1 MPKMG
6 KAHFVVIFQIL
17 QGTEEWHGKTC
28 HSQMAA
34 FSYFSQLTE
43 RFNTF
48 RCSLKT
54 LPSFGVFCLWIIFSC
69 WSTTDLDFFLLLLN
83 EKKIIKFLTV
93 YFVSQISYSFYF
105 TIYFSFVQILFKIYQ
120 PIQVVCL
127 DQEVLGLIDVNC
139 CML

>member
-1 MPKMG
+1 MDY
-6 KAHFVVIFQIL
+6 I
-17 QGTEEWHGKTC
+17 
-28 HSQMAA
+28 
-34 FSYFSQLTE
+34 QLLINY
-43 RFNTF
+43 RL
-48 RCSLKT
+48 R
-54 LPSFGVFCLWIIFSC
+54 
-69 WSTTDLDFFLLLLN
+69 FFLLLLN

-93 YFVSQISYSFYF
+93 HFVSQISYSFYF

>member
-6 KAHFVVIFQIL
+6 KAHFVVTFQIL

-69 WSTTDLDFFLLLLN
+69 WSTTDLDFFVVV
-83 EKKIIKFLTV
+83 EWKKNHKISNSSFC
-93 YFVSQISYSFYF
+93 VSDFIL
-105 TIYFSFVQILFKIYQ
+105 ILFYYLLFICSNSFQ
-120 PIQVVCL
+120 NLSANTSCMSR
-127 DQEVLGLIDVNC
+127 LGGFRTYWC
-139 CML
+139 